1 MRPPRVPEVV
11 PEGVPG
17 RTKAERVRAMF
28 ARIVPRYDL
37 MNRLMTLGMDGY
49 WRKVAARLAR
59 PGGALA
65 LDVGTGTGD
74 FALTL
79 TRAGA
84 SRVVGVD
91 FVEEMLR
98 VARGKIIAGGAAERV
113 AFVQGDALVL
123 PFPAETF
130 DCVVNGFLLRNVGDL
145 SAAFREMNRVLKP
158 GGRLVCLEI
167 THPPV
172 TIAPLFRFYFE
183 RMVPVIG
190 GLITGEGAAYRYLP
204 ASLVPLPDPNRLTA
218 LIQEVGLVGVRYRRV
233 GFGLVAIHSA
243 EKPG

>member
-1 MRPPRVPEVV
+1 MRPPGGFEVV
-11 PEGVPG
+11 PQGVPG
-17 RTKAERVRAMF
+17 QTKAERVRAMF

-49 WRKVAARLAR
+49 WRRASARLAR
-59 PGGALA
+59 PAGALA

-74 FALTL
+74 FALAL
-79 TRAGA
+79 RRAGA
-84 SRVVGVD
+84 RRVVGVD

-98 VARGKIIAGGAAERV
+98 VAREKITTGGAAERV
-113 AFVQGDALVL
+113 TFLQGDALAL

-183 RMVPVIG
+183 RMVPLVG
-190 GLITGEGAAYRYLP
+190 ALITGEGAAYRYLP
-204 ASLVPLPDPNRLTA
+204 ASLAPLPDPKRLAA
-218 LIQEVGLVGVRYRRV
+218 LIEEAGLTDVRYRRV
-233 GFGLVAIHSA
+233 GFGFVAIHLA
-243 EKPG
+243 EKPS